1 MKRIF
6 FKILI
11 VILVIISGVISYLV
25 FDYITASR
33 ETKAL
38 RAAEKAREELVDN
51 LIQQRRLNT
60 ETSEA
65 DPFGPDD
72 IVNVLLIGLDSR
84 LGQTNG
90 HCDAIQLISI
100 NRKNN
105 SISITAVPRGTYTP
119 LPGTGYKP
127 TDYYVSNSCGLIG
140 LDYGVN
146 QIERIIGQKADFLVL
161 VNFSTTMGILRAL
174 NLPTTETLQWLRNRQ
189 TYAIG
194 EPQRARN
201 HSNFL
206 KKILTDYTSDQ
217 SKTDAVW
224 QYLIFKMLKTDLS
237 FDQALIITKTVSSM
251 DLAHNS
257 SKIKLF
263 MKPEHNVVDITY
275 DPEKIADQLSALNR
289 LINRLPA
296 GDYSGETETN
306 YQLHLLQEIEANMK
320 NYDFIVWAFQN
331 NLWLQIEDSETRNS
345 THFELLKEYIEPLDL
360 DTKEAL
366 IADFINEMDVLE
378 HSSWSNTG
386 KNYLK
391 ILVG

>member
-1 MKRIF
+1 M
-6 FKILI
+6 
-11 VILVIISGVISYLV
+11 
-25 FDYITASR
+25 
-33 ETKAL
+33 
-38 RAAEKAREELVDN
+38 
-51 LIQQRRLNT
+51 
-60 ETSEA
+60 
-65 DPFGPDD
+65 
-72 IVNVLLIGLDSR
+72 
-84 LGQTNG
+84 
-90 HCDAIQLISI
+90 
-100 NRKNN
+100 
-105 SISITAVPRGTYTP
+105 
-119 LPGTGYKP
+119 
-127 TDYYVSNSCGLIG
+127 
-140 LDYGVN
+140 DYGVN

>member
-320 NYDFIVWAFQN
+320 NYDFIVTSGFK
-331 NLWLQIEDSETRNS
+331 
-345 THFELLKEYIEPLDL
+345 LKTLKLVIPLIL
-360 DTKEAL
+360 
-366 IADFINEMDVLE
+366 
-378 HSSWSNTG
+378 
-386 KNYLK
+386 NY
-391 ILVG
+391 